1 MISKLT
7 LRLLVFN
14 LLLVFFPLGAVLYL
28 DTYERQLLDSMEH
41 SMVQQGRLVSASLN
55 GKDNLQEEGLRLLKN
70 LEGHQNARIRIV
82 DKDGALLADSSSP
95 DLQLPVEE
103 ILNSYVKPSRI
114 DSVYE
119 EIPEDLRENWL
130 YKAAVYPLNIIKRL
144 FVPPTAPLGS
154 AEFYSG
160 SFLLLGP
167 EIQLALAG
175 KYGAF
180 TRYSSGGQRSVN
192 LYSALPIFYGEE
204 VIGVVLVSRSTYK
217 ILSDLYS
224 LRLDMVRIFIYS
236 IIAAAIL
243 SMLLA
248 RTITIPVKKL
258 RDQAESFLDHRGR
271 VRGQFRSLKNRDEIG
286 DLSRVLDGL
295 SSSLVE
301 YTRFMDG
308 FSSDL
313 SHELKNPVAAILNAA
328 ELSLDA
334 DALDQKR
341 FTQIIQKEGLRIQRL
356 IDDLREISHVDIKL
370 AEESLDTV
378 DLKALVTSL
387 VEQRTMTEGSD
398 LFQLDIQS
406 AGPYYLRGSADRL
419 IQCFSNLMDNALSFS
434 PEGEH
439 PLLVLKKSGGKVEVT
454 VLDRGPGIPE
464 GNMDK
469 LFDRFF
475 SDRPGSEKKKHS
487 GLGLSISYAVV
498 HAYRGEILVENRD
511 GGGACFKVIL
521 PLSPL

>member
-14 LLLVFFPLGAVLYL
+14 LLLVFFPMGAVLYL

-41 SMVQQGRLVSASLN
+41 SMVQQGRLVSASLS
-55 GKDNLQEEGLRLLKN
+55 GRDNLQEEGFRLLKN

-82 DKDGALLADSSSP
+82 DKNGVLLADSSSP
-95 DLQLPVEE
+95 ELQLPVEE
-103 ILNSYVKPSRI
+103 ILNRTVKSNRL

-119 EIPEDLRENWL
+119 EIPEDLRDNWL

-144 FVPPTAPLGS
+144 FYPPTAALGS
-154 AEFYSG
+154 AEYYSG
-160 SFLLLGP
+160 STQLLGP
-167 EIQLALAG
+167 EIQAALTG
-175 KYGAF
+175 TYGAY

-204 VIGVVLVSRSTYK
+204 VSGAVLISRSTYR

-258 RDQAESFLDHRGR
+258 RDQAESFLDHRGK
-271 VRGQFRSLKNRDEIG
+271 VQGQFRSLKNRDEIG

-295 SSSLVE
+295 SSNLVE

-313 SHELKNPVAAILNAA
+313 SHELKNPVAAILNAV
-328 ELSLDA
+328 ELSLETDGE
-334 DALDQKR
+334 DQKR
-341 FTQIIQKEGLRIQRL
+341 FLEIIRKEGLRIQRL

-370 AEESLDTV
+370 AEESQDIV
-378 DLKALVTSL
+378 DMEELIASL
-387 VEQRTMTEGSD
+387 VKQRNLTNGSD
-398 LFQLDIQS
+398 LFQFEIQS
-406 AGPYYLRGSADRL
+406 AAPYYIRGSADRL

-434 PEGEH
+434 PEGER
-439 PLLVLKKSGGKVEVT
+439 PLLVLKKAGMNAEFS

-464 GNMDK
+464 GNLDK
-469 LFDRFF
+469 LFERFF
-475 SDRPGSEKKKHS
+475 SDRPGSDKRKHS
-487 GLGLSISYAVV
+487 GLGLSISHAVV
-498 HAYRGEILVENRD
+498 QAYKGELLAENRE
-511 GGGACFKVIL
+511 GGGACFRVIL
-521 PLSPL
+521 PLQR